1 MDQNEMA
8 TEPIYMDQDR
18 YIEELKNT
26 ILDAASRCR
35 NCNYCS
41 TSCPLSDSTRGFI
54 SQSPSGLMQSVKY
67 GIRWDM
73 LENED
78 RDDLRNL
85 LYLCT
90 TCNSCVLTCKAK
102 ATAIPILE
110 IIQAGRNL
118 LRELMIAPLPDQ
130 RKVLKDIYINGNPYG
145 EQQGARMN
153 WLGGLPVKRLPADK
167 AEVLLFV
174 GCTTCYDPKLSSLGR
189 KMVRLLTALKVDFG
203 VLGDETCCGHPARVI
218 GDEALF
224 QEEAAQNIDK
234 FIQSGVKTIVT
245 ISPHCYNT
253 FIKEYQ
259 SLDHDFKV
267 QHYTQFLAELLQ
279 NQELKF
285 KIKSSSVT
293 TVTYHDPCYLGKHNQ
308 IYEQPR
314 QLIRAVEGMNLV
326 EMSRNRENSL
336 CCGGGGGRMYAE
348 VEDKPR
354 LAETRVKQALQ
365 TGAGIIATACPW
377 CRTMLGNAVEDMN
390 LEEKIE
396 VKDIAE
402 ILFETMNIDQ

>member
-1 MDQNEMA
+1 MDTKIMD
-8 TEPIYMDQDR
+8 EPLYMDQDR
-18 YIEELKNT
+18 YIEELKAT

-41 TSCPLSDSTRGFI
+41 TGCPLSDSTRGFI

-67 GIRWDM
+67 GIRWNM

-78 RDDLRNL
+78 KEDLRDL
-85 LYLCT
+85 LYSCT

-118 LRELMIAPLPDQ
+118 LRELMIGPLPDQ
-130 RKVLKDIYINGNPYG
+130 RRVLKDIYLSGNPYG
-145 EQQGARMN
+145 EQPGSRMN
-153 WLGGLPVKRLPADK
+153 WLGDLPVKRLPQEKAD
-167 AEVLLFV
+167 VLLFV
-174 GCTTCYDPKLSSLGR
+174 GCTTCYDAKLFSMGR
-189 KMVRLLTALKVDFG
+189 KMVQLLTALKVDFG
-203 VLGDETCCGHPARVI
+203 VLAEETCCGHPARVI

-224 QEEAAQNIDK
+224 QEEVAQNIDK
-234 FIQSGVKTIVT
+234 FSKSGIKTIVT

-253 FIKEYQ
+253 FVKEYPTLNQ
-259 SLDHDFKV
+259 SFKI
-267 QHYTQFLAELLQ
+267 QHYTQFLADLLQ
-279 NQELKF
+279 DQRHQFKF
-285 KIKSSSVT
+285 SSLSVQ

-314 QLIRAVEGMNLV
+314 QLLAAVEGMKLV
-326 EMSRNRENSL
+326 EMSQSRENSL

-348 VEDKPR
+348 VEDNPR
-354 LAETRVKQALQ
+354 LAETRVKQAME
-365 TGAGIIATACPW
+365 TGASMIATACPW
-377 CRTMLGNAVEDMN
+377 CHTMLRNAVEDMK
-390 LEEKIE
+390 LEDKIA

-402 ILFETMNIDQ
+402 ILFETKGIQ

>member
-1 MDQNEMA
+1 MMD
-8 TEPIYMDQDR
+8 EPLYMDQDK
-18 YIEELKNT
+18 YIEELKAI

-41 TSCPLSDSTRGFI
+41 TGCPLSDSTRGFI

-78 RDDLRNL
+78 KEDLRDL

-118 LRELMIAPLPDQ
+118 LRELMIGPLPDQ
-130 RKVLKDIYINGNPYG
+130 RKVLKDIYLSGNPYG
-145 EQQGARMN
+145 EQPGSRMN
-153 WLGGLPVKRLPADK
+153 WWGNLLVKKLPQDRAD
-167 AEVLLFV
+167 VLLFV
-174 GCTTCYDPKLSSLGR
+174 GCTTCYDSKLFSLGR
-189 KMVRLLTALKVDFG
+189 KMVQLLRVLNVDFG
-203 VLGDETCCGHPARVI
+203 ILSEETCCGHPARII

-234 FIQSGVKTIVT
+234 FLKSGVKTIVT
-245 ISPHCYNT
+245 ISPHCFNT
-253 FIKEYQ
+253 FIKEYS
-259 SLDHDFKV
+259 SLNQNFKV
-267 QHYTQFLAELLQ
+267 QHCTQFLADLLQ
-279 NQELKF
+279 DQGYKF
-285 KIKSSSVT
+285 KSQSPVAK

-308 IYEQPR
+308 IYEEPR
-314 QLIRAVEGMNLV
+314 QLLGAVEGLKLV
-326 EMSRNRENSL
+326 EMSQNQENSL

-348 VEDKPR
+348 VEDNPR
-354 LAETRVKQALQ
+354 LAETRIRQAVEV
-365 TGAGIIATACPW
+365 GADIIATACPW
-377 CRTMLGNAVEDMN
+377 CHTMLRNAVEDLN
-390 LEEKIE
+390 LEDKIE

-402 ILFETMNIDQ
+402 ILFEATGIQ